1 MKISDIILENV
12 KTVVEKTMKSAVKK
26 PLGPKFSG
34 YYGATQRGAPKP
46 GQGFGG
52 AAESVGVELDEV
64 APPDQES
71 WIKKN
76 KERFIKQYGK
86 NKGTEILYA
95 TAWKRS
101 KANESKINKL
111 SWNNLPD
118 HLLILEK
125 IEIFEQYAIHENL
138 IDGVEKNVKEQFE
151 LLFNM
156 SDSLIKNKNYFVV
169 PLILVNNKLM
179 LLNSEIDY
187 LKFIN
192 TDDGQLVFES
202 DSTIKKYPHEVFRNK
217 SIFNTFVFLNKTSY
231 DKFRTIV
238 NLKFDYSLPDI
249 VVKNIEEVVNWGQ
262 HEGHVSKNSVGIPE
276 EKINKDRYVKR

>member
-26 PLGPKFSG
+26 PLGPKFGG

-52 AAESVGVELDEV
+52 TAESVGVELDEV

-86 NKGTEILYA
+86 NKGTKILYA

-101 KANESKINKL
+101 KANE
-111 SWNNLPD
+111 
-118 HLLILEK
+118 
-125 IEIFEQYAIHENL
+125 AA
-138 IDGVEKNVKEQFE
+138 
-151 LLFNM
+151 
-156 SDSLIKNKNYFVV
+156 
-169 PLILVNNKLM
+169 
-179 LLNSEIDY
+179 
-187 LKFIN
+187 
-192 TDDGQLVFES
+192 
-202 DSTIKKYPHEVFRNK
+202 
-217 SIFNTFVFLNKTSY
+217 
-231 DKFRTIV
+231 
-238 NLKFDYSLPDI
+238 
-249 VVKNIEEVVNWGQ
+249 NWGQ

-276 EKINKDRYVKR
+276 GKSNKDRYVKR